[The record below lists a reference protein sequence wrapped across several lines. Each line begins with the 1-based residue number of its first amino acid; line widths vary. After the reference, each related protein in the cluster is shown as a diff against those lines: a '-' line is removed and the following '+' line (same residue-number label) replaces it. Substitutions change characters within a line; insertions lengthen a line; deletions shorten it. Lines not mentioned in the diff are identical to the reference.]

1 VAGGSI
7 VTLLRR
13 FCGGLMLAAVIAA
26 AAILGDAE
34 GVWTVDVYIAGIGL
48 VIAGALA
55 LGVNLGNPIAVRSL
69 DDYGHTA
76 DSSSAAARL
85 AVGCAGLYVG
95 AIVTA
100 LIVG

>member
-1 VAGGSI
+1 M
-7 VTLLRR
+7 TLLRWL
-13 FCGGLMLAAVIAA
+13 CGGLALAAVIATVA
-26 AAILGDAE
+26 AVLGEAE
-34 GVWTVDVYIAGIGL
+34 GVWTVDVSIAGIGL

-85 AVGCAGLYVG
+85 AAGCVGIYVG
-95 AIVTA
+95 AIATA
-100 LIVG
+100 LIAG

>member
-1 VAGGSI
+1 
-7 VTLLRR
+7 VTLLRW
-13 FCGGLMLAAVIAA
+13 FCGGLTLAAVIATVA
-26 AAILGDAE
+26 AVLGEAE
-34 GVWTVDVYIAGIGL
+34 GVWTVDVSIAGIGL

-69 DDYGHTA
+69 DDFGHTA

-85 AVGCAGLYVG
+85 AAGCAGIYVG

-100 LIVG
+100 LIAG